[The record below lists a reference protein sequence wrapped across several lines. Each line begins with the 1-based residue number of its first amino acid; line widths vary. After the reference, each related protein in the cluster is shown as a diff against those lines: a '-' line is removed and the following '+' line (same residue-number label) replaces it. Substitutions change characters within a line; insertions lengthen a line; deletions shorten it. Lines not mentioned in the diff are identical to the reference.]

1 VSDPESRYASLRREF
16 DRVSRGLRDRRGQYE
31 VSDSRWREVV
41 SWLFHQF
48 IDVLMSGAS
57 RFWSRLTP
65 EEQGT
70 LRSFAKD
77 LGLRPQTVLRG
88 EDPRQRGEIVRILRK
103 AFGLRPEGSRA
114 ATGTATSTPRN

>member
-1 VSDPESRYASLRREF
+1 VADQASRYASLRREF
-16 DRVSRGLRDRRGQYE
+16 DRISRGLRDRRGQYR
-31 VSDSRWREVV
+31 VSDARWREVV
-41 SWLFHQF
+41 TWLFHQF

-88 EDPRQRGEIVRILRK
+88 ADPKKRGEIVRILRK
-103 AFGLRPEGSRA
+103 AFGLRPEGGRT
-114 ATGTATSTPRN
+114 ATGAAASAPRN